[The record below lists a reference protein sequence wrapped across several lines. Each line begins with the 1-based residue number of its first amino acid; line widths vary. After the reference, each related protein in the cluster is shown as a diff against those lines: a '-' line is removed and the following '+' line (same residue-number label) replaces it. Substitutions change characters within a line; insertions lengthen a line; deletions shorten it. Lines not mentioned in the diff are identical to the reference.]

1 MVAIAWGA
9 QIVLSHIQLFSLD
22 TFPGALLTTFVA
34 VGLAVVVFLSGVL
47 LLKVEEIGMLKGAV
61 LAKLGRK

>member
-1 MVAIAWGA
+1 MVAVAWGT
-9 QIVLSHIQLFSLD
+9 QVLLSHIHVFSLD
-22 TFPGALLTTFVA
+22 TLTGSLLTVIVA
-34 VGLAVVVFLSGVL
+34 GGLAVVVFLGGVL